1 MSSSNKKVLVSGCG
15 FSWSGQTR
23 KTWVNVLRA
32 VGVTIID
39 VGGPAVSNQWIMNQT
54 FLQLREIDS
63 VDHVVLQLT
72 SIGKL
77 DVEVDALRKL
87 ELVDKDSIRNFVVNG
102 VWPSSHSAEHE
113 SKRLYNQ
120 WLFSPGLETEDLFC
134 KLLLLS
140 DWCCTHGIPLTVLQ
154 AYDIPWTDSQRVAL
168 DTIIVNPADPLSDQY
183 RRSVYYQHHD
193 YTDQNTVPCVHY
205 QIELAAT
212 VATIVAPLV
221 LGRIQK
227 MQLLY
232 NKSDS

>member
-1 MSSSNKKVLVSGCG
+1 MSSSNKKILVSGCG
-15 FSWSGQTR
+15 FSWSGQAR

-32 VGVTIID
+32 VGVNIID
-39 VGGPAVSNQWIMNQT
+39 VAGPAVSNQWIMNQT
-54 FLQLREIDS
+54 FLQLREIDT

-77 DVEVDALRKL
+77 DVEVDDQRKS
-87 ELVDKDSIRNFVVNG
+87 ELVDKDSIRNFVING

-120 WLFSPGLETEDLFC
+120 WLFSPGLETQELFC
-134 KLLLLS
+134 KLLLLA
-140 DWCCTHGIPLTVLQ
+140 DWCQTRSIPLTVLQ
-154 AYDIPWTDSQRVAL
+154 AYDIPWTDSQQSAL
-168 DTIIVNPADPLSDQY
+168 DTIIVNLADPLSDQY

-193 YTDQNTVPCVHY
+193 YTEQNTVPCAHY

-212 VATIVAPLV
+212 VATMVAPMV
-221 LGRIQK
+221 LDRIQK

-232 NKSDS
+232 DKTDS